1 MPSIRTK
8 SSLIPVGGAEFVVTH
23 MPTNDTLAQY
33 VQDLQDKGVKH
44 LIRVAKIEYDDAL
57 LRQEGFILHDW
68 PYGDG
73 SHPPENVIEAF
84 FNLTREVFVHLI
96 KPAKQKV
103 SLRERAYSTGSRGRP
118 SSTPP
123 TPQPKA
129 GPIALHCVSG
139 LGRAPVLVAL
149 FCMHSGMTAD
159 EAVVHIRKHRYGA
172 LNDRQVGFLKKYAV
186 PETPTEESNKK
197 CAIM

>member
-1 MPSIRTK
+1 MA
-8 SSLIPVGGAEFVVTH
+8 LALGAH
-23 MPTNDTLAQY
+23 RACALAAAAPAQ
-33 VQDLQDKGVKH
+33 
-44 LIRVAKIEYDDAL
+44 
-57 LRQEGFILHDW
+57 DW

-139 LGRAPVLVAL
+139 LGR
-149 FCMHSGMTAD
+149 
-159 EAVVHIRKHRYGA
+159 
-172 LNDRQVGFLKKYAV
+172 
-186 PETPTEESNKK
+186 
-197 CAIM
+197 